1 MPHLG
6 TAVGT
11 LILPALLAE
20 PLTQLAEQMATQPD
34 PPAGSAART
43 AEHLKALVGRL
54 MPCDGW
60 SAGERHADAEPAW
73 TGRRRPY
80 DESTLRKHVHELVQH
95 GGTDLVARAVEVS
108 VEQAVAAS
116 ATKAVAYTDIF
127 DQVYWTK
134 KPAYAAPIGN
144 RGNRLLA
151 ATYFGVTFVQTG
163 LDVALAYSVSR
174 HKPASPLQDGLE
186 ALLAAP
192 RRATWLSTNIRL
204 HIWDRGG
211 SGRPTLRWA
220 IARRIP
226 YLTVTKG
233 ATRWTRYRRPPKVH
247 TRSRVPVFV
256 RRDVAV
262 RRGCPKG
269 ATPEEVIFPAH
280 PSKGRASTKALRY
293 RTGAPLLKAD
303 LRQLDRV
310 YKTRWPRNE
319 NPIKALVAVG
329 FDRNLDRGLTLTS
342 SRGKDGRLARL
353 QMRERAL
360 RDKIAAFSPPTIP
373 LLIRGARRLLREK
386 GACAQQRAAIAAIP
400 NDKGARMATG
410 AELFCKNLMLL
421 AYNFLALLLMRS
433 PIDEVRT
440 LTPAR
445 LHELLLGRSLLWTQ
459 QDQGTT
465 LWIEPLPSSPERSL
479 QDELV
484 RLLNEKSLSL
494 RGRRLHLRIRD
505 PTDRAHQLRPADLPR
520 ALLVSG

>member
-1 MPHLG
+1 
-6 TAVGT
+6 
-11 LILPALLAE
+11 
-20 PLTQLAEQMATQPD
+20 MAAQPD
-34 PPAGSAART
+34 PPAGSARRIAQ
-43 AEHLKALVGRL
+43 HLSALVGRL
-54 MPCDGW
+54 MPCGGW
-60 SAGERHADAEPAW
+60 TAGERHADAEPIG

-80 DESTLRKHVHELVQH
+80 DESTLRKRARELAQH
-95 GGTDLVARAVEVS
+95 GGTDLMARAVEAS

-134 KPAYAAPIGN
+134 KPAYAAPIGS

-151 ATYFGVTFVQTG
+151 ATYFGMTFVQADAG
-163 LDVALAYSVSR
+163 APLAYCASW

-186 ALLAAP
+186 ALHAAT
-192 RRATWLSTNIRL
+192 RRATWLSANIRR

-211 SGRPTLRWA
+211 SGRPTLQWA
-220 IARRIP
+220 LAHRIP

-233 ATRWTRYRRPPKVH
+233 STRWTRYRRPPKVH

-269 ATPEEVIFPAH
+269 ATAEEVIFPAR

-293 RTGAPLLKAD
+293 RTGVPLPKDD

-310 YKTRWPRNE
+310 YKSRWPCNE

-342 SRGKDGRLARL
+342 SRGTDGRLARV
-353 QMRERAL
+353 QKREQVL

-373 LLIRGARRLLREK
+373 KLIRGARRLLHEK
-386 GACAQQRAAIAAIP
+386 VACAQQRAFIAAIP
-400 NDKGARMATG
+400 NEKGARMDTG

-421 AYNFLALLLMRS
+421 AYNFLALLLTRS

-440 LTPAR
+440 MTPAR
-445 LHELLLGRSLLWTQ
+445 VHELLLGCNLLSTE
-459 QDQGTT
+459 DPSTHRTT
-465 LWIEPLPSSPERSL
+465 LWVEPLPSPSERSL
-479 QDELV
+479 QEELV
-484 RLLNEKSLSL
+484 RLFNGKSLSV
-494 RGRRLHLRIRD
+494 RGRHLSLRIGAPD
-505 PTDRAHQLRPADLPR
+505 DQAHQLRPAGLPQ
-520 ALLVSG
+520 ALLVSE